1 LNIVVAIDGPAASGK
16 STVARGVAKALNA
29 IYVDSGSFYRGV
41 TWWVL
46 RAGIPAGDSAGV
58 IRGLATLQFKKIL
71 RDQAVCYL
79 VDGEDPGSAI
89 RGEAVAE
96 RVSEIA
102 AIPEVRNQ
110 VNGWLRETRELGPVI
125 VMEGR
130 DIGSVVFPDTPH
142 KFYLDAD
149 PAERA
154 RRRHAETIAREEH
167 RDVAQVLESL
177 RRRDTRDSGRAEAP
191 LKVASGAQVIDT
203 THRTIDE
210 VIQAIVAQIRAR
222 DTAR

>member
-1 LNIVVAIDGPAASGK
+1 LNTVVAIDGPAASGK
-16 STVARGVAKALNA
+16 STVARGVAQALKS

-46 RAGIPAGDSAGV
+46 RAGIPAGDRAAV
-58 IRGLATLQFKKIL
+58 IRGLAGL
-71 RDQAVCYL
+71 RFEKYLSEQAVRYR
-79 VDGEDPGSAI
+79 VDGEDPGTAI

-102 AIPEVRNQ
+102 AMPEVRNQ
-110 VNGWLRETRELGPVI
+110 VNRWLRETRELGPI

-130 DIGSVVFPDTPH
+130 DIGSVVFPDTPY

-154 RRRHAETIAREEH
+154 RRRHAESIAREEG

-191 LKVASGAQVIDT
+191 LKVAPGAQVIDT
-203 THRTIDE
+203 THRAIDE
-210 VIQAIVAQIRAR
+210 VIQAIVTQVVSW
-222 DTAR
+222 TASR

>member
-1 LNIVVAIDGPAASGK
+1 MNTVVAIDGPAASGK
-16 STVARGVAKALNA
+16 STVARGVAQALNA
-29 IYVDSGSFYRGV
+29 IYVDSGAFYRGV

-46 RAGIPAGDSAGV
+46 RAGIPAGDRAGV
-58 IRGLATLQFKKIL
+58 IRGMANL
-71 RDQAVCYL
+71 RFEKFLSDRAVRYR
-79 VDGEDPGSAI
+79 VDGEDPGAAI

-110 VNGWLRETRELGPVI
+110 VNLWLRETRELGPI

-154 RRRHAETIAREEH
+154 RRRHAESIAREEG

-177 RRRDTRDSGRAEAP
+177 RRRDTHDSGRSEAP

-203 THRTIDE
+203 THRTIEE
-210 VIQAIVAQIRAR
+210 VIQAIVAQVNSGDA
-222 DTAR
+222 T

>member
-1 LNIVVAIDGPAASGK
+1 LNTLVAIDGPAASGK

-41 TWWVL
+41 TWWVI
-46 RAGIPAGDSAGV
+46 RAGILPGDTAGV
-58 IRGLATLQFKKIL
+58 IRGLGILQFEKYL
-71 RDQAVCYL
+71 LDQAVRYR
-79 VDGEDPGSAI
+79 VDGEDPGAAI

-110 VNGWLRETRELGPVI
+110 VNLWLRETRELGSI

-154 RRRHAETIAREEH
+154 RRRHAESIARQEG

-191 LKVASGAQVIDT
+191 LKVAPGAQVIDT
-203 THRTIDE
+203 TTLTIDE
-210 VIQAIVAQIRAR
+210 VIQTIVGRVN
-222 DTAR
+222 

>member
-1 LNIVVAIDGPAASGK
+1 MNTVVAIDGPAASGK
-16 STVARGVAKALNA
+16 STVARGVAKALRA
-29 IYVDSGSFYRGV
+29 VYVDSGAFYRGV

-46 RAGIPAGDSAGV
+46 RVGIPAGDSAGV
-58 IRGLATLQFKKIL
+58 VRGLADL
-71 RDQAVCYL
+71 RFEKYLCDGAVRYR
-79 VDGEDPGSAI
+79 VDGEDPGEAI

-110 VNGWLRETRELGPVI
+110 VNCWLRETRELGSVI

-177 RRRDTRDSGRAEAP
+177 RRRDTRDSGRAAAP
-191 LKVASGAQVIDT
+191 LKVAPGAQVIDT
-203 THRTIDE
+203 THRTIAD
-210 VIQAIVAQIRAR
+210 VIDLIIARIRAR
-222 DTAR
+222 DAAR

>member
-1 LNIVVAIDGPAASGK
+1 VAIDGPAASGK
-16 STVARGVAKALNA
+16 STVARGVAKALRA

-46 RAGIPAGDSAGV
+46 REGIPAGDTEGV
-58 IRGLATLQFKKIL
+58 VRGLTRIRLDKFL
-71 RDQAVCYL
+71 REGAVGYR
-79 VDGEDPGSAI
+79 VDGEDPGLAI
-89 RGEAVAE
+89 RGDAVAE

-102 AIPEVRNQ
+102 AIPEVRAQ
-110 VNGWLRETRELGPVI
+110 VNRWLRETRELGMI

-130 DIGSVVFPDTPH
+130 DIGSVVFPETPF

-154 RRRHAETIAREEH
+154 RRRHAETIAREEG
-167 RDVAQVLESL
+167 RDVNQVLESL

-191 LKVASGAQVIDT
+191 LKVAPGAQVIDT
-203 THRTIDE
+203 THLTIE
-210 VIQAIVAQIRAR
+210 AVIEMIVHRVR
-222 DTAR
+222 SDVTTRK

>member
-1 LNIVVAIDGPAASGK
+1 MNTIVAIDGPAASGK
-16 STVARGVAKALNA
+16 STVARGVAKALRA

-46 RAGIPAGDSAGV
+46 REGIPAGDTEGV
-58 IRGLATLQFKKIL
+58 VRGLTRIRLDKFL
-71 RDQAVCYL
+71 REGAVGYR
-79 VDGEDPGSAI
+79 VDGEDPGLAI
-89 RGEAVAE
+89 RGDAVAE

-102 AIPEVRNQ
+102 AIPEVRAQ
-110 VNGWLRETRELGPVI
+110 VNRWLRETRELGMI

-130 DIGSVVFPDTPH
+130 DIGSVVFPETPF

-154 RRRHAETIAREEH
+154 RRRHAETIAREEG
-167 RDVAQVLESL
+167 RDVNQVLESL

-191 LKVASGAQVIDT
+191 LKVAPGAQVIDT
-203 THRTIDE
+203 THLTIE
-210 VIQAIVAQIRAR
+210 AVIEMIVHRVR
-222 DTAR
+222 SDVTTRK